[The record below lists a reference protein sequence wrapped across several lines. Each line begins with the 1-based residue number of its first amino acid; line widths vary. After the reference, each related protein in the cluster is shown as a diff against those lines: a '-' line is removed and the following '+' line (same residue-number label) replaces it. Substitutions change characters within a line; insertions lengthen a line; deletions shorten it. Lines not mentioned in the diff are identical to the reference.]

1 MLKCNLVKFERNFS
15 RRDTYED
22 IQHHD
27 PQKGGAGAAL
37 SLIHIFMELAS
48 SSSFSLSKLL
58 RGWDEFVSMRFT
70 SVSYTH
76 LDVYKRQVLTLGFSP
91 LI

>member
-27 PQKGGAGAAL
+27 PQKGGAGAAGAGRDK
-37 SLIHIFMELAS
+37 HV
-48 SSSFSLSKLL
+48 
-58 RGWDEFVSMRFT
+58 RMRPDGIQLY
-70 SVSYTH
+70 SH
-76 LDVYKRQVLTLGFSP
+76 RQRKAAGGVRYP
-91 LI
+91 QAVP